1 MADETDRS
9 LSESEIDA
17 ALRRWRQPVV
27 ADDFVDRVM
36 ARIEAGERRRS
47 RPALMRPWA
56 IAAGIATVGLAAAL
70 LLHMGGMGGARVAP
84 AGTRF
89 VRFSLRMP
97 RAERVAVAGSFN
109 GWGRRIALHARGHG
123 LWTVRIPLR
132 AGQYSYVF
140 VVNGHRVM
148 PDPHAEGYRPD
159 GFGGRNSVIIVG
171 SPAVTA

>member
-1 MADETDRS
+1 MAGETEKS
-9 LSESEIDA
+9 LSEGEIDA
-17 ALRRWRQPVV
+17 ALRHWRQPRV

-36 ARIEAGERRRS
+36 ARIEAGEQRRR

-56 IAAGIATVGLAAAL
+56 IAAGVAIVVLAAAL
-70 LLHMGGMGGARVAP
+70 LLRGGAARPAP

-97 RAERVAVAGSFN
+97 QAEQVAVAGSFN

-140 VVNGHRVM
+140 VVNGHQVM

-171 SPAVTA
+171 SSRMTA

>member
-1 MADETDRS
+1 MADETDRP
-9 LSESEIDA
+9 LSEGEIDA
-17 ALRRWRQPVV
+17 ALRRWRQPLV

-36 ARIEAGERRRS
+36 VRIETADRRRP
-47 RPALMRPWA
+47 RRAMMRPWA
-56 IAAGIATVGLAAAL
+56 IAAGVAIAVLAATL
-70 LLHMGGMGGARVAP
+70 LLHAGGARVAP

-97 RAERVAVAGSFN
+97 HAEQVAVAGSFN

-140 VVNGHRVM
+140 VVNGHQVM

-171 SPAVTA
+171 SRGMTA